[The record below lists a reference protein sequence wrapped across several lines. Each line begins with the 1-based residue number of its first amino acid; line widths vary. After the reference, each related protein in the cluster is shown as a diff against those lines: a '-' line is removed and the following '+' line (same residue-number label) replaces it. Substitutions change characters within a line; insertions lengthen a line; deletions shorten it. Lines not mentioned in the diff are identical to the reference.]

1 MLVRR
6 QMQSWVVRPRA
17 PEQRGRDLIRSP
29 STEMVKPRYCRQLW
43 AKHHRKEMEK
53 QQREG
58 IAAWRKIKGLERMA
72 VKKAIRGN

>member
-1 MLVRR
+1 
-6 QMQSWVVRPRA
+6 MQSWVVRPRA

-29 STEMVKPRYCRQLW
+29 SMERVKPRYCRQLW

>member
-1 MLVRR
+1 
-6 QMQSWVVRPRA
+6 
-17 PEQRGRDLIRSP
+17 
-29 STEMVKPRYCRQLW
+29 MVKPRYCRQLW